1 MLSFPPEVEA
11 ALESGL
17 FYYCHFVK
25 VEFAGVTLHL
35 TSAGFDMTHNGQLW
49 QANRLLVEI
58 PDMINDLEMRL
69 GQTSLPLSADQNL
82 LAELALRPQV
92 NRPVHIYLAILD
104 MEKQPVYLIPQHR
117 LVMYNYSDEEEAGEA
132 TIQLNL
138 ASEFANFEAVRG
150 RRTTPASSQRF
161 FPNDRSFEFA
171 HKVNE
176 PFEWKA

>member
-25 VEFAGVTLHL
+25 IEFAGVTLHL
-35 TSAGFDMTHNGQLW
+35 TSAGFDMVYNGQVW
-49 QANRLLVEI
+49 QANRLLVDI
-58 PDMINDLEMRL
+58 PEMLSDLEIRL
-69 GQTSLPLSADQNL
+69 GQTSLPLAADQNL

-92 NRPVHIYLAILD
+92 NRPVNIYLAILD
-104 MEKQPVYLIPQHR
+104 IDKQPIYLIPQHR
-117 LVMYNYSDEEEAGEA
+117 LVIYNYNDEEEAAEA

-171 HKVNE
+171 YKVNE